1 MVQLSL
7 PDEPL
12 QTRRLKL
19 LGGEP
24 VVGPRLYLL
33 QWGDLVCQ
41 ATTLGKGSQKNRR
54 EREPSK
60 RALVSKFFQVLLSRS
75 ANLADGSSGGKVIVS
90 VLS

>member
-7 PDEPL
+7 PDELL

-33 QWGDLVCQ
+33 QWGDLVYQ
-41 ATTLGKGSQKNRR
+41 ATTLGRGLQKNRR
-54 EREPSK
+54 ELEPSK
-60 RALVSKFFQVLLSRS
+60 RALVSKFFQLLLSRS
-75 ANLADGSSGGKVIVS
+75 ANLADGGSAGKV
-90 VLS
+90 LSFQS